1 MRRYNKLRR
10 IYGIDF
16 SGAKDAGNKIWISSG
31 DISKNILRID
41 MCCPVSSLHDLDPER
56 DQCLTVLREFIS
68 KQTNAVFG
76 MDFPFGLP
84 ARLVENSDWESFICS
99 FAKKFKTIEYFK
111 CAIKGFKKVCYK
123 ECGRKEIK
131 RRTDEQAG
139 TPHCAY
145 NLRLYRQTYYG
156 ISRLLSPLVQED
168 AVCVLPMQKQC
179 KGKPLLIE
187 ICPASTLKSL
197 NCYYPYKGNKPDR
210 EKNRGKI
217 LDNLED
223 SGMLAIKDSV
233 VRNKIKIENKGGD
246 ALDSVIAAF
255 ETYRALKNDYAH
267 QSNCYNPL
275 EGYVY
280 LDKVTLGHELV
291 A

>member
-1 MRRYNKLRR
+1 MRR

-41 MCCPVSSLHDLDPER
+41 MCYPASSLRDLGPER
-56 DQCLTVLREFIS
+56 DQCLTVLKKFIS

-84 ARLVENSDWESFICS
+84 ARLVEDSDWESFICS
-99 FAKKFKTIEYFK
+99 FAKKFRTIECFE
-111 CAIKGFKKVCYK
+111 CAIKGFKEVCYK

-168 AVCVLPMQKQC
+168 AVCVLPMQNHHRD
-179 KGKPLLIE
+179 KPWILE
-187 ICPASTLKSL
+187 ICPTSTLEDLGLKRQHRH
-197 NCYYPYKGNKPDR
+197 YKKTINGKDRACILKLLEGTNMLMIDNQTVRDKIIGNP
-210 EKNRGKI
+210 
-217 LDNLED
+217 
-223 SGMLAIKDSV
+223 
-233 VRNKIKIENKGGD
+233 GGD

-255 ETYRALKNDYAH
+255 ATFRAWKNEFAVKLPPDERSERAYKT
-267 QSNCYNPL
+267 
-275 EGYVY
+275 EGFVYV
-280 LDKVTLGHELV
+280 
-291 A
+291 